1 MIEFA
6 FFIIEFCWRFS
17 HFYFTSNA
25 TQKAEARRC
34 SRKMIEPLLNSDKDE
49 YGTTT
54 TKPDSDDGEVEL
66 TLDEVYEQIGRG
78 PAQYIYWF
86 VSGFL
91 SLYDSAEIGL
101 IGIVLPYLKCQW
113 SLSPTFEKA
122 FSTSTFIF
130 YAIFSIA
137 FGKITDKFGRKPVL
151 LCSVSVLAFS
161 SITSALAP
169 NKWIFLI
176 ARSTVGACIGI
187 NVSCLICY
195 ATEFCRSK
203 DRLIG
208 MTLFNIGGATCAVLV
223 DMLALLILERGGWR
237 WLMLA
242 FGLPMLLPLI
252 FIALMPGSP
261 RYFTVSGKHDEAV
274 RTLRHMAR
282 LNNAQ
287 LPFKFKLSRFCTN
300 YDNLGSYSVI
310 FGSEHRRS
318 LLTLSAMY
326 SLTIF
331 NTFACFLYEPLIFV
345 NGCSAV
351 GSHNTT
357 RPNCSL
363 TNQQLLKLAISAIP
377 ITIGSFISMIL
388 CFYLKRVTAL
398 RVSTFASIFPA
409 VGFLFCAKGNAAVLV
424 VASYNFFI
432 GFLLNLS
439 WVTISE
445 SFPTNVRSTAI
456 GFINSCSK
464 ICGVLGSIMVSFLY
478 YENPYIVPGFLV
490 SSSVMTFI
498 MTLIYNNETKDVAIK
513 DT

>member
-1 MIEFA
+1 
-6 FFIIEFCWRFS
+6 
-17 HFYFTSNA
+17 
-25 TQKAEARRC
+25 
-34 SRKMIEPLLNSDKDE
+34 MIEPLLKTEKDE
-49 YGTTT
+49 YGTTS
-54 TKPDSDDGEVEL
+54 TKTDSDDGDVEL
-66 TLDEVYEQIGRG
+66 TLDEVYERIGRG

-86 VSGFL
+86 ISGFL

-113 SLSPTFEKA
+113 SLSSSFEKA
-122 FSTSTFIF
+122 ISTSTFIF

-151 LCSVSVLAFS
+151 LCSVSVLALS
-161 SITSALAP
+161 SIASALAP
-169 NKWIFLI
+169 NKWTFLI
-176 ARSTVGACIGI
+176 ARSIVGACIGI

-195 ATEFCRSK
+195 ATEFCKSK

-208 MTLFNIGGATCAVLV
+208 MTLFNIGGATCALIV
-223 DMLALLILERGGWR
+223 DMLALLVLERGGWR

-242 FGLPMLLPLI
+242 VGLPMLLPLI
-252 FIALMPGSP
+252 FIVLMPGSP
-261 RYFTVSGKHDEAV
+261 RYFIVSGKHDQAV
-274 RTLRHMAR
+274 QTVRHMAR
-282 LNNAQ
+282 LNNVQ
-287 LPFKFKLSRFCTN
+287 LPAKFKLSRPCQD

-310 FGSEHRRS
+310 FGPKHRRS
-318 LLTLSAMY
+318 LLTLSAVY

-331 NTFACFLYEPLIFV
+331 NTFACVLYEPLIFV

-351 GSHNTT
+351 GSNNTT
-357 RPNCSL
+357 KSNCFL
-363 TNQQLLKLAISAIP
+363 TNEQLFKLAISAIP
-377 ITIGSFISMIL
+377 ITIGSFMSMIL
-388 CFYLKRVTAL
+388 CFYLNRVAAL

-409 VGFLFCAKGNAAVLV
+409 IGFLFCAKGNATVLV

-464 ICGVLGSIMVSFLY
+464 MCGVLGSVMVSFLY

-490 SSSVMTFI
+490 SSSVLSFFMS
-498 MTLIYNNETKDVAIK
+498 LIYNKETKDVAIK